1 VNDSLSIVVPVR
13 NAERELPN
21 QLARLLEVAADLT
34 GRFEIVVVDDASTD
48 QTVDVIRG
56 LVSQYPQI
64 YLVRHREP
72 RGTEAALRTG
82 LQWARG
88 ETVLVQESAAWLSPA
103 DVKRLWSMRNEQQ
116 VVMARGG
123 AGRGVFDE
131 QFRER
136 LSACGQQLR
145 QRSEHDDAA
154 GRIHM
159 IRRDTAREL
168 LADHD
173 TSPVR
178 ADPPHPPRAQRPAG
192 SFVRHLKQL
201 ALGD

>member
-1 VNDSLSIVVPVR
+1 MNDSLSIIVPVR

-34 GRFEIVVVDDASTD
+34 GWFEIVVVDDASTD

-64 YLVRHREP
+64 RLIRHREP
-72 RGTEAALRTG
+72 RGTEAAVRTG
-82 LQWARG
+82 LQWAQG
-88 ETVLVQESAAWLSPA
+88 QTVFVQESAAWLSPA
-103 DVKRLWSMRNEQQ
+103 DIKRLWTLRNEKQ

-123 AGRGVFDE
+123 ARRGVFDE
-131 QFRER
+131 RLRER
-136 LSACGQQLR
+136 LSACGQQLKER
-145 QRSEHDDAA
+145 TQQDAA
-154 GRIHM
+154 GGIHM
-159 IRRDTAREL
+159 IRRNAAREL

-173 TSPVR
+173 TGPMRTDS
-178 ADPPHPPRAQRPAG
+178 PHPPRAQRPAV

-201 ALGD
+201 ALGE